1 MRDGGRVVRFIASGG
16 WADQDPD
23 VVAALLEMAQR
34 MATLVLAD
42 DGASAGVRAVA
53 EDFLDR
59 LRSDTLGPG

>member
-1 MRDGGRVVRFIASGG
+1 MKNGGRVVRLIASGG

-23 VVAALLEMAQR
+23 VVAELLEVAQT

-42 DGASAGVRAVA
+42 GGASADLRAVA

-59 LRSDTLGPG
+59 LRSDTLGPT